1 MDYLRFPYSNDP
13 YMSHWGFGKGSQ
25 KANHKYTAREWV
37 NGKWNYIYGNAKS
50 GAKAVAGGASKAYD
64 SASKFVDKN
73 ITGASAKAKAQKFAG
88 SKSTIGKF
96 QESQATKSYNNSVA
110 GRISSASKWGST
122 KISDLKT
129 SGASAISSGKKA
141 IGKLGRN
148 ASTKMGELKTAAGSQ
163 IEAGKTA
170 LMKKFAPGK
179 YRQQQLDEINQRNA
193 NRLNRKVGEFYGAKN
208 THMEAKAINR
218 AATIDP
224 SYYYAPGGT
233 TARREGVTGINGDE
247 KPAYATNRRDSDKS
261 ANAVHNTNARKSYA
275 NASARNANDVYQ
287 NPGNS
292 RTGYS
297 NAYATRQAAT
307 NRANKESQVR
317 NTYAT
322 NQAYRNDPMRLMTKK
337 NKRPGSTWKAYTNK
351 R

>member
-13 YMSHWGFGKGSQ
+13 YMSHWGFQ

-37 NGKWNYIYGNAKS
+37 NGKWNYIYGNAKA

-96 QESQATKSYNNSVA
+96 QESQATKSYNNSAA

-122 KISDLKT
+122 KISELKT

-163 IEAGKTA
+163 IDAGKKK
-170 LMKKFAPGK
+170 LMKTFRPAE
-179 YRQQQLDEINQRNA
+179 YRDMVRKNSWSQRADVN
-193 NRLNRKVGEFYGAKN
+193 LRKAGEA
-208 THMEAKAINR
+208 ER
-218 AATIDP
+218 
-224 SYYYAPGGT
+224 
-233 TARREGVTGINGDE
+233 NGDWLKGARILE
-247 KPAYATNRRDSDKS
+247 ASRRKANALPYSRVINYDPYDQGRYGMGDERPAYATSAKDKQRA
-261 ANAVHNTNARKSYA
+261 ANSVHNTNKRNTANRSYA

-287 NPGNS
+287 NPGTS

-337 NKRPGSTWKAYTNK
+337 PKRPGSTWKAYTNK